1 MMSHFSLA
9 KCSGNSDGQE
19 ISRPSYSQIDLTQR
33 ATLSRKVQRQFVD
46 DALLVYLAQGQM
58 QAPQKP
64 LLDTQGP
71 ICTKCL
77 LV

>member
-1 MMSHFSLA
+1 MSHFSLA
-9 KCSGNSDGQE
+9 ECSGNSDGKE
-19 ISRPSYSQIDLTQR
+19 ISCPSYSQIDLQR
-33 ATLSRKVQRQFVD
+33 ATLSHKVQRQFVA
-46 DALLVYLAQGQM
+46 DALLVYLVQGQT
-58 QAPQKP
+58 QALQRP